1 MKELFDIVNLLNG
14 AGKKIIAVL
23 LVVIPF
29 ASYIGATVYI
39 RYKTDIS
46 TIQSLNSR
54 FDNLENLVE
63 ESFFIQQS
71 NKDSILKTIYSVDE
85 NRARQINTM
94 QRSLVNE
101 IGSQLKFIV
110 QYQNQNTQMVLDH
123 LDVWRSSYLLLDSL
137 KIRVERR

>member
-14 AGKKIIAVL
+14 AGKKAIAVL

-46 TIQSLNSR
+46 TIQSLNNR

-94 QRSLVNE
+94 QRSLINE
-101 IGSQLKFIV
+101 IGNQLKFIV

-137 KIRVERR
+137 KIRVEKR